1 MKYLYFKSDGRLH
14 IKTKVADPNL
24 EAEFPNSLAVHDNY
38 DTMVY
43 DGVAEE
49 DGMPTPCRE
58 KTRSEIEAE
67 ITYSE
72 KRAEAYPSYED
83 QLDKIFHEGIDAW
96 KAEIQAIKDQFPKP

>member
-24 EAEFPNSLAVHDNY
+24 EAEFPNPVAVHDDY
-38 DTMVY
+38 DTMVD

-49 DGMPTPCRE
+49 NGMPTPRRE

-72 KRAEAYPSYED
+72 RRAEAYPSYAD